1 MDNFLSKLGI
11 DLEGE
16 RQGNNYIVDIPD
28 SNIFNNIF
36 SLLDISDLVEE
47 NDDSS
52 SITLNSSNVEY
63 IGDDYLLNLIA
74 DFSQDIYKLVI
85 TELSKKEKDND
96 EE

>member
-28 SNIFNNIF
+28 SNMFNKIF
-36 SLLDISDLVEE
+36 SLLDKSDLVEE
-47 NDDSS
+47 NDDAS